1 MKKTLK
7 EFIESLPD
15 DEQEEI
21 SKEAAKLLA
30 EYKAG
35 KIEALPW
42 EEVKRR
48 LAELE
53 ADNNRLRRTLRW
65 LALRTLDDVAIGA
78 PITHITHAEHVGEHQ
93 LWLSFSNNTEGVIDL
108 AQHFKFVG
116 QLAPLADETF
126 FHQVFVDRGTICWP
140 GDISM
145 DSTVMYHLT
154 MGIPIDI
161 ASDDSASD
169 EHEAPDA

>member
-1 MKKTLK
+1 METIRQILA
-7 EFIESLPD
+7 SLPLWR
-15 DEQEEI
+15 QEKI

-30 EYKAG
+30 DYEAG
-35 KIEALPW
+35 KVEALPW

-53 ADNNRLRRTLRW
+53 ADNNRLRRALRW
-65 LALRTLDDVAIGA
+65 LAFRFLDDDVTIGA
-78 PITHITHAEHVGEHQ
+78 PITHITHAEHVGGHQ

-108 AQHFKFVG
+108 AQHVKFVG
-116 QLAPLADETF
+116 FLAPLADEAL
-126 FHQVFVDRGTICWP
+126 FHQVFIDRGTICWP

-169 EHEAPDA
+169 DHEPPTA